1 MTDSSLNIYVLESIE
16 LELESIKELWGDA
29 TNENDKL
36 TNEIGKLKRRIAEL
50 ENAQL
55 KSPHTQSMTAAPV
68 AMFTFTCLN
77 CPSSLPESKK
87 RRCVAQAT
95 RVSDEEE

>member
-1 MTDSSLNIYVLESIE
+1 MTDSFNIYELESIE
-16 LELESIKELWGDA
+16 LELESIKELLGDA
-29 TNENDKL
+29 